1 MKTYTLDA
9 ADVKGRQK
17 EKVDEIINSQ
27 QTINEEIALAIGI
40 LPNTIKKKL
49 KVEDDEVVI
58 EELQWDPFEGNLLVS
73 FGDGSLN
80 MISF

>member
-1 MKTYTLDA
+1 MTTYTLDA

-58 EELQWDPFEGNLLVS
+58 EQLQWDPFEGNLLVS